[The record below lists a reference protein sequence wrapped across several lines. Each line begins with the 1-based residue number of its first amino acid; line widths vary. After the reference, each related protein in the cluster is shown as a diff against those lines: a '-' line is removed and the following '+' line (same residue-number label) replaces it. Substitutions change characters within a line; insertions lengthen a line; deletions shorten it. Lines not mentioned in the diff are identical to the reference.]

1 MKKAK
6 LPESKQK
13 ALINSRKARTLL
25 SRVVGMVEEDK
36 YCIDIIQQNLA
47 VIGLLKSANQ
57 LLMAGH
63 LNSCVKDSMTSKSQ
77 KVQHKMINEILR
89 VTKLSNK

>member
-1 MKKAK
+1 MRTIK
-6 LPESKQK
+6 LTENKQK
-13 ALINSRKARTLL
+13 ALVSGRKAHTLL
-25 SRVVGMVEEDK
+25 ARVVKMVEQDK

-63 LNSCVKDSMTSKSQ
+63 LNSCVKDSMKTKSQ
-77 KVQHKMINEILR
+77 QAQQKMINEILR